1 MHYSLLYYC
10 MFYCFFSVFVQHVLL
25 VLQQTNQNMIH
36 MTQSLFCF
44 SILFLYTVEFLFKSN
59 EMMEKYMH

>member
-1 MHYSLLYYC
+1 MHYSLL
-10 MFYCFFSVFVQHVLL
+10 FYCIFLSVFVQQVLL

-44 SILFLYTVEFLFKSN
+44 SILFLYTVEFLLK
-59 EMMEKYMH
+59 